1 MDGYMFTALC
11 LAGIVVSVLLLAW
24 FARGLRGEQPSPAS
38 QAQPAE

>member
-1 MDGYMFTALC
+1 MFTALC

-24 FARGLRGEQPSPAS
+24 FARGLRGEETSPAS